1 MEYNGIKENTN
12 DVKKKHNGVKV
23 FFNLR
28 RRRGRKLL
36 NKNLF
41 RAMHTARGDS
51 QKFVAENV
59 LGISEQTLSAK
70 VNGDTDFKH
79 SEIKL
84 LIDRYNLTPEDVEKI
99 FFGDITV

>member
-1 MEYNGIKENTN
+1 M
-12 DVKKKHNGVKV
+12 
-23 FFNLR
+23 
-28 RRRGRKLL
+28 

-41 RAMHTARGDS
+41 RAMHTAHGDS

-59 LGISEQTLSAK
+59 LGISEQALSAK

-84 LIDRYNLTPEDVEKI
+84 LIDRYDLTPDDVEKI
-99 FFGDITV
+99 FFGDIIV

>member
-1 MEYNGIKENTN
+1 M
-12 DVKKKHNGVKV
+12 
-23 FFNLR
+23 
-28 RRRGRKLL
+28 RGRKLL

-59 LGISEQTLSAK
+59 LGISEQTLSSK
-70 VNGDTDFKH
+70 VNGETDFKH

-84 LIDRYNLTPEDVEKI
+84 LIDRYGLTPEQVDTI
-99 FFGDITV
+99 FFDK